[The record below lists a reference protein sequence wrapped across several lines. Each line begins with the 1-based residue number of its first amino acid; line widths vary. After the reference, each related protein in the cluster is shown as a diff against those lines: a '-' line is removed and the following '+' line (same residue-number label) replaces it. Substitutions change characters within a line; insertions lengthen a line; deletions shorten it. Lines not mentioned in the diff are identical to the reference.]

1 MGTGSGIPWTQD
13 AELEMQT
20 LVLRWDLKTDSIVSL
35 RRAAERRA
43 YMQVQPLDVR
53 AAWDA
58 HQPKV
63 FPRPLPR
70 PAEGAPAPA
79 PADPAPADPAPADPA
94 PADPH
99 VPQVPQVPQ
108 VPEVPQAPRTIT
120 IPSDGGRGNIGE
132 TVALDRSGETRLPA
146 SRYAELKLLES
157 IAWSA
162 DIIARKLGALVDA
175 QRNR

>member
-35 RRAAERRA
+35 RRAAEGRA
-43 YMQVQPLDVR
+43 YMQVQPSDVR

-79 PADPAPADPAPADPA
+79 AADPTPAD
-94 PADPH
+94 
-99 VPQVPQVPQ
+99 
-108 VPEVPQAPRTIT
+108 PQAPRTIT

-132 TVALDRSGETRLPA
+132 TVALDRAGETRLPA

-162 DIIARKLGALVDA
+162 DSIARKLGALVDA

>member
-35 RRAAERRA
+35 RRAAEGRA
-43 YMQVQPLDVR
+43 HMQVQPSDVR

-70 PAEGAPAPA
+70 PAEGAPVPA
-79 PADPAPADPAPADPA
+79 AADPTPAD
-94 PADPH
+94 
-99 VPQVPQVPQ
+99 PQ
-108 VPEVPQAPRTIT
+108 VPEVPEVPEVPRTLT
-120 IPSDGGRGNIGE
+120 IPSDDGRGNIGE
-132 TVALDRSGETRLPA
+132 TVALDRAGETRLPA

-175 QRNR
+175 QRTR

>member
-35 RRAAERRA
+35 RRAAEGRA

-79 PADPAPADPAPADPA
+79 PADPAPADP
-94 PADPH
+94 H

-108 VPEVPQAPRTIT
+108 VPEVPQVPRTIT